1 MPNQRTDPE
10 ASLREV
16 KLAESIASRGKLKI
30 YLGAAPGVGKTYEML
45 HDARENRAKHLDVV
59 VGIVESHGRK
69 TIESML
75 SEFEIIPRQ
84 MIEYRGNTYG
94 EFDLDAALK
103 RNPGLILVDEMAHT
117 NADGLRHE
125 KRWQDIKEL
134 LDSGIDVYTTLNVQ
148 HIESLKDDV
157 AQIIQ
162 APIKETVP
170 DMMIERADTIELIDL
185 PVDDLLK
192 RLHEGKIYIPTQ
204 AEFAV
209 DHYFRRGHLVALR
222 ELALRTTAA
231 TVETEVLLHRQSE
244 GIKKIWPIKD
254 KILVCVGANRESL
267 KLIRIAKQ
275 MANSLQTEWLAV
287 YVDVPQLNN
296 AVHHRNL
303 AIENLRLA
311 QQLGAETHVLI
322 ASDIVKEVMR
332 FARERNVTQIMVWKL
347 AKKKWWHFFKR
358 HVAEGILAN
367 CGEIN
372 VYIVTGD
379 SEPAEIIKKKAPSQ
393 PISWKY
399 YVVAIGVVVTS
410 TLLNMFLAPYVATS
424 NLLMVYLLGVA
435 FVALFGH
442 FGSSVSVSVLSVIAY
457 DLFFLAPFDKLKVT
471 DYADMLTLIIMF
483 FVTQA
488 LSYFTLWK
496 HRKAEMANQIQQQ
509 TGALYTFSRQLLL
522 TRGLD
527 ALLALGN
534 AYMGDIFNAHVKAF
548 LPNKNQLQYR
558 VNGHFESNTDEKEQS
573 VADWVYKMKQPAG
586 FGTDTLSSANA
597 LYLPL
602 ASSTSTIGV
611 LKIEPKQDQLYT
623 PEQRRL
629 LDACVA
635 QLTLAIEADRLQ
647 EKTRRKELKLEI
659 DSARDNLLKN
669 IVAHLNFPLQ
679 VILSAVHLDDVEKPH
694 FDPAVVSNELSRLSL
709 MNSNMLQ
716 LMSFESGTILLNKT
730 TLSLHDVLATSISLF
745 KKRANHKPVNFHWP
759 VDIPDLI
766 VADGDLLREALANLL
781 DNAEKFSPYDAVI
794 DIDVSVDKKELIV
807 SIMNPCSEIAQD
819 ELNRLFNKFYRS
831 KVVSAQQGLGLG
843 LTLCQKIIE
852 AHGGRIWAE
861 SLVDQGIVAF
871 RFTLL
876 MISEIE

>member
-10 ASLREV
+10 ESLREV
-16 KLAESIASRGKLKI
+16 KLAESMASRGKLKI

-59 VGIVESHGRK
+59 VGIVESHGRE
-69 TIESML
+69 TIDSML

-84 MIEYRGNTYG
+84 TIEYRGNTYA

-134 LDSGIDVYTTLNVQ
+134 LDSGINVYTTLNVQ

-231 TVETEVLLHRQSE
+231 TVETEVLLHRKSE

-254 KILVCVGANRESL
+254 KILVCVGANTESL

-287 YVDVPQLNN
+287 YVDVPQLSN
-296 AVHHRNL
+296 AVHRRNL
-303 AIENLRLA
+303 AIEHLRLA

-332 FARERNVTQIMVWKL
+332 FAREKNVTQIMVWKL

-379 SEPAEIIKKKAPSQ
+379 SEPRELIKKKIPAQ
-393 PISWKY
+393 PIVWKY
-399 YVVAIGVVVTS
+399 YAIAVAVVMSS
-410 TLLNMFLAPYVATS
+410 TLINLFLAPYVATS

-442 FGSSVSVSVLSVIAY
+442 FGSSIAVSALSVIAY
-457 DLFFLAPFDKLKVT
+457 DLFFLAPFEQLKVR
-471 DYADMLTLIIMF
+471 DYADMLTLVIMF

-527 ALLALGN
+527 ALLMLGN
-534 AYMGDIFNAHVKAF
+534 AYIGDIFNANVKAF

-558 VNGHFESNTDEKEQS
+558 VNGHFKSNADEKEQS
-573 VADWVYKMKQPAG
+573 VAEWVYKMKQPAG
-586 FGTDTLSSANA
+586 FGTDTLSSTNA

-602 ASSTSTIGV
+602 TSSAATVGV
-611 LKIEPKQDQLYT
+611 LKIEPKQDHLYT

-647 EKTRRKELKLEI
+647 EKTRKKELKLEI

-669 IVAHLNFPLQ
+669 IVTHLNFPLQ
-679 VILSAVHLDDVEKPH
+679 VILNAMHSDKTEKTW
-694 FDPAVVSNELSRLSL
+694 FDPTAVSNELSQISL
-709 MNSNMLQ
+709 MNSNMLT
-716 LMSFESGTILLNKT
+716 LMNFESETILLNKT
-730 TLSLHDVLATSISLF
+730 TLSLHQILTDSITLF
-745 KKRANHKPVNFHWP
+745 RKRSNHKPVHFHWP
-759 VDIPDLI
+759 ADIADTI
-766 VADGDLLREALANLL
+766 VADGELLREVLRNLL
-781 DNAEKFSPYDAVI
+781 DNAEKFSPYDAAI
-794 DIDVSVDKKELIV
+794 EMSVSEDENKLTV
-807 SIMNPCSEIAQD
+807 SIMNPSSKIAQG
-819 ELNRLFNKFYRS
+819 ELTHLFKKFYRS
-831 KVVSAQQGLGLG
+831 TDSTAQQGLGLG

-852 AHGGRIWAE
+852 AHGGQIWAE
-861 SLVDQGIVAF
+861 NLLEKGGVAF
-871 RFTLL
+871 RFVLPIL
-876 MISEIE
+876 S